1 MRFAE
6 RLRSRQFAVT
16 LEITPPQRPMRSVLL
31 RRAQAIGACADA
43 VNVIQRPG
51 RQPSLDASMELL
63 NAGIEP
69 VWHVVTRG
77 TTREAVSR
85 DLQAARAAGIR
96 QLLVIRG
103 DHAAADAGET
113 PSIREVIAMAREAV
127 PGACIGATLNQ
138 YVPDRGAVLRNLL
151 PKLRAGAEFVQ
162 TQPVFDVSTVAPFV
176 DAVRAEFPAA
186 RFVAMV
192 VPLLSPAAVEGVQR
206 RLGFRLPAAMAA
218 RLAAGP
224 EAGWALFGETLAAL
238 VSSPLADGAAIM
250 TTEMDPP
257 PAMSERI
264 VEVLRAAG
272 IACSP

>member
-6 RLRSRQFAVT
+6 RLRSGQFAVT
-16 LEITPPQRPMRSVLL
+16 LEITPPQRPLRSVLL
-31 RRAQAIGACADA
+31 RRARAIGACADA

-51 RQPSLDASMELL
+51 RQSSLDASVQLL
-63 NAGIEP
+63 HAGIEP
-69 VWHVVTRG
+69 VWHIVTRG
-77 TTREAVSR
+77 ATREAVTR
-85 DLQAARAAGIR
+85 DLQTARDAGIH

-103 DHAAADAGET
+103 DHAAADAVAT
-113 PSIREVIAMAREAV
+113 PSIKHVVAMTRETVA
-127 PGACIGATLNQ
+127 GACIGVTLNQ
-138 YVPDRGAVLRNLL
+138 YVPDRGAVVRNLL

-162 TQPVFDVSTVAPFV
+162 TQPVFEVASVEPFV

-192 VPLLSPAAVEGVQR
+192 VPLLSPAAVEGIQR

-218 RLAAGP
+218 GLAAGS
-224 EAGWALFGETLAAL
+224 EAGWDLFGETLTSL
-238 VSSPLADGAAIM
+238 VSSRLVDGVAIM

-257 PAMSERI
+257 PAVGERI
-264 VEVLRAAG
+264 VEALRAAG